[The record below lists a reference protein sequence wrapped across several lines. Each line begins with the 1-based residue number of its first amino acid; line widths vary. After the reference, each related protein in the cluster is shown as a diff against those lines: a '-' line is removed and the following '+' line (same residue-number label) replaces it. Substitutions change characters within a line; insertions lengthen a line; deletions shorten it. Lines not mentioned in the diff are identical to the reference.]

1 MLDLKISNQRVIL
14 TNTLISKT
22 QVYLLLTHGEVT
34 FLTKNKNNLKFPPH
48 LLAGGF
54 FLLYICRVK
63 VKNIIML
70 LVYRKQTRHR
80 LSGRFKTYWKMS
92 EWFSKNI
99 KEEEYKYY
107 FIVKSKNH
115 AK

>member
-1 MLDLKISNQRVIL
+1 
-14 TNTLISKT
+14 
-22 QVYLLLTHGEVT
+22 
-34 FLTKNKNNLKFPPH
+34 
-48 LLAGGF
+48 
-54 FLLYICRVK
+54 
-63 VKNIIML
+63 ML